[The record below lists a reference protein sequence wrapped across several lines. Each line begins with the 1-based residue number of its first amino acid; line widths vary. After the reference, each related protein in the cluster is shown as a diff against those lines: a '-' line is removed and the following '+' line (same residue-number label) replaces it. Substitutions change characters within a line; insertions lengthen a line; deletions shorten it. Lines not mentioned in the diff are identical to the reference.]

1 MPLYQMKLKPLIF
14 FCQWETQGFRNRP
27 FFVPERKYF
36 FVFLERESRRT
47 PSQVHLVFSFYQFNV
62 TF

>member
-1 MPLYQMKLKPLIF
+1 MPLYQMKLKLLIF

-47 PSQVHLVFSFYQFNV
+47 PSQVHLVFSFY
-62 TF
+62 